1 MRRDP
6 VHLALDLLAY
16 GVAVG
21 LWWWFFGL
29 VVQHVECARLLG

>member
-6 VHLALDLLAY
+6 VHRVLDLLAY

-21 LWWWFFGL
+21 LWWWFGKL
-29 VVQHVECARLLG
+29 AVAYIETARLLG